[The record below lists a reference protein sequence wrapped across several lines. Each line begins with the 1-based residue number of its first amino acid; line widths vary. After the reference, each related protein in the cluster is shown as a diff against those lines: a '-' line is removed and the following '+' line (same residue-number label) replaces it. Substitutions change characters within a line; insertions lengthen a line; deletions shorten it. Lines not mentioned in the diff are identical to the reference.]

1 MQRTTAIWSS
11 RGAWGWGVAIVLLAL
26 QVNPWFRSRTLL
38 QWQLAI
44 LGSEFSPYWAL
55 ASLALL
61 GLTLRAAYFSSG
73 GKAGNGVLALLFAVS
88 AGLSAWPTISAFRN
102 APVWSAEFE
111 TQFGRGN
118 EQRPW
123 IRLATLWLGFGTS
136 GPAPQRKLVRTSD
149 GTKLPLDFYPAQG
162 LATGSDAGSA
172 PWVVVVHGGGWDS
185 GDPSQLSAL
194 NHHLARNG
202 YAVAAVSYRLTP
214 NWKWPVQRDD
224 VGAAVV
230 YLREHAKELGI
241 APDRWAILG
250 RSAGGQIAEAIA
262 YPNPEQAAARAG
274 GRSFPGPKACIS
286 FYAPADLNFAYLHSV
301 EDDILRS
308 RDLLRSY
315 LGGTPDEAPAAYD
328 DASPIR
334 FVTAQSPPTLL
345 FHGPIDALV
354 WHRQSERLLA
364 RLRESGV
371 KSQLISL
378 DWVTHGF
385 DYNLTGPGG
394 QISTSAID
402 RFLAQML

>member
-1 MQRTTAIWSS
+1 MQRTSTFGGF
-11 RGAWGWGVAIVLLAL
+11 RGATAWGVALGLLAL
-26 QVNPWFRSRTLL
+26 QINPWFRSRTLL

-61 GLTLRAAYFSSG
+61 ALTLRTVFSRSG
-73 GKAGNGVLALLFAVS
+73 GKLGNGALALLFAVS
-88 AGLSAWPTISAFRN
+88 AGLSAGPTISAFRD
-102 APVWSAEFE
+102 APAWRAEFE
-111 TQFGRGN
+111 TQFGRGV
-118 EQRPW
+118 EAQQPW
-123 IRLATLWLGFGTS
+123 IRLATLWLGLGTS
-136 GPAPQRKLVRTSD
+136 GPAPLRRLVRTAD
-149 GTKLPLDFYPAQG
+149 GTELPLDFYPAQG
-162 LATGSDAGSA
+162 REDGSA

-185 GDPSQLSAL
+185 GDLSQLSAL
-194 NHHLARNG
+194 NHHLARKG

-214 NWKWPVQRDD
+214 KWKWPVQRED

-230 YLREHAKELGI
+230 YLRAHAKELGI

-262 YPNPEQAAARAG
+262 YPNPEQPAAHAG
-274 GRSFPGPKACIS
+274 GRAYPGPKACIS
-286 FYAPADLNFAYLHSV
+286 FYAPADLNFAYRHSV

-315 LGGTPDEAPAAYD
+315 LGGTPDEAPGAYD

-364 RLRESGV
+364 RLREAGV
-371 KSQLISL
+371 NSQLISL
-378 DWVTHGF
+378 SWVTHGF
-385 DYNLTGPGG
+385 DYNLSGPGG

-402 RFLAQML
+402 RFLAQTL